1 MKAIDKIKA
10 VFIAAFTAING
21 WLGVLAVPFYFLLL
35 TNVLDYGTGI
45 AAAACRGERVTSLK
59 GFKGIVKKVCM
70 WLLVLVGAIIDYM
83 IIAMGQ
89 TLHIEIGF
97 ENVFALVV
105 IFWLMANEL
114 ISILENIHDIGV
126 PLPPF
131 LLKIVKYLKGKTED
145 VVETVLPEET
155 EVKEE

>member
-1 MKAIDKIKA
+1 MKAIDKVKAAFVA
-10 VFIAAFTAING
+10 VFAGING

-45 AAAACRGERVTSLK
+45 MAAACRGERVTSLK
-59 GFKGIVKKVCM
+59 GFKGIAKKVCM
-70 WLLVLVGAIIDYM
+70 WLLVAVGAIIDYM

-126 PLPPF
+126 PMPPF
-131 LLKIVKYLKGKTED
+131 LVNIVKFIKEKTE
-145 VVETVLPEET
+145 ETVDVALPQENSEEVT
-155 EVKEE
+155 

>member
-10 VFIAAFTAING
+10 AFIAAFTAING

-45 AAAACRGERVTSLK
+45 AAAACRGERVTSAR
-59 GFKGIVKKVCM
+59 GFQGIVKKVCM

-131 LLKIVKYLKGKTED
+131 LLSIVKFLKEKTED
-145 VVETVLPEET
+145 VAQVVTEEET
-155 EVKEE
+155 